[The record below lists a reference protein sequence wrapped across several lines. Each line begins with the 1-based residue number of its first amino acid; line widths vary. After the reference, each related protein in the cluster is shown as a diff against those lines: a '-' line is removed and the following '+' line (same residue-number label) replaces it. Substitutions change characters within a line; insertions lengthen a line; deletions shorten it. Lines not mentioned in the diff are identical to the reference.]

1 LCQVAGRHV
10 RRRRGRWLPLAGTA
24 FAIALILLVVGLKP
38 YLDER
43 HLLPGF
49 GDSGC
54 DGTLVLNVVTGPE
67 LAGLLGQLAGD
78 YAQGQHRVDGRC
90 VQPDVRAD
98 EPGAVVH
105 YLARDW
111 RRTGAPPPDVWLPA
125 SSTWADVLDARHG
138 GYLPEQR
145 PKVATS
151 PLVIAMPRPMAR
163 ALGWP
168 RRALG
173 WGDLLAAL
181 RNPAG
186 WAAFERPKW
195 GKVLI
200 GKTDPHLSTA
210 GMQAG
215 VATVLASTGK
225 LADPAKATGD
235 RRLPATVVGVEHAPG
250 PYAGSSTAL
259 LTDLQRADEH
269 GGALRFASAMPLEEK
284 LLRDYNQGNP
294 SGNPETLGQHPRPKV
309 PLVAV
314 YPREGTFVADNPF
327 LTLRAPWVGDA
338 QRRAAADF
346 LSFLRSDPVQGR
358 LLAAGFRTWQGMAGS
373 DATVANGVIPSQPR
387 AVLRSPPAKL
397 VQAVTTNWERARK
410 RGNVLAVIDVS
421 GSMAGPVPG
430 SRATK
435 IDLVKQAAVGA
446 LPLFS
451 DEDRLGIWQFS
462 SGQAGN
468 RAYRPVVPL
477 GPMSDPVN
485 GTPRRQA
492 LAAGL
497 QRMRPGGRTGLYE
510 STLAAVDYLRRHW
523 IRDRINSVV
532 LLSDG
537 QDDNTGSGLTLAS
550 LVKRLRAANDRRPVP
565 VMTIAY
571 GPDADANALRQ
582 IAGATKGATYELD
595 NPKDIQRVFI
605 SAISRF

>member
-1 LCQVAGRHV
+1 MAGRHV
-10 RRRRGRWLPLAGTA
+10 RRRRGRWLPLAVTA
-24 FAIALILLVVGLKP
+24 FAVALILLVVGLKP

-43 HLLPGF
+43 HLLPGL
-49 GDSGC
+49 GDRGC

-67 LAGLLGQLAGD
+67 LAGPLGQLAGD

-90 VQPDVRAD
+90 VQPEVRAD

-125 SSTWADVLDARHG
+125 SSTWADVLDARRK
-138 GYLPEQR
+138 GYVPEER

-151 PLVIAMPRPMAR
+151 PLVIAMPRPMAQ

-186 WAAFERPKW
+186 WAAFKRPRW
-195 GKVLI
+195 GRVLI
-200 GKTDPHLSTA
+200 GKTDPFLSTA

-215 VATVLASTGK
+215 VATVLAGTGK
-225 LADPAKATGD
+225 LANPAKAAGD
-235 RRLPATVVGVEHAPG
+235 RRVAATVVGVEHAPG

-259 LTDLQRADEH
+259 LTDLQRADEQ

-284 LLRDYNQGNP
+284 QLRDYNQGNP
-294 SGNPETLGQHPRPKV
+294 SGNPETLGQHPKPKV

-327 LTLRAPWVGDA
+327 LVLRAPWVGDA

-358 LLAAGFRTWQGMAGS
+358 LLAAGFRTWQGTAGS
-373 DATVANGVIPSQPR
+373 DATMANGVIGSQPR
-387 AVLRSPPAKL
+387 AVLHAPPAKL
-397 VQAVTTNWERARK
+397 VQAVDTSWERARK

-421 GSMAGPVPG
+421 GSMAGPVAG
-430 SRATK
+430 TRATK
-435 IDLVKQAAVGA
+435 IDLVKQAAIGA

-451 DEDRLGIWQFS
+451 DEDRLGIWLFS
-462 SGQAGN
+462 SGQAGGL
-468 RAYRPVVPL
+468 AYRQLVPL
-477 GPMSDPVN
+477 GRMDQKVG

-497 QRMRPGGRTGLYE
+497 QGMRPGGRTGLYE
-510 STLAAVDYLRRHW
+510 STLAAVGYVQRHW
-523 IRDRINSVV
+523 MPGRINSVV
-532 LLSDG
+532 LLTDG
-537 QDDNTGSGLTLAS
+537 QDDNTSSGLTLAA

-571 GPDADANALRQ
+571 GPDADANALRR
-582 IAGATKGATYELD
+582 IAGATRGATYQLQD
-595 NPKDIQRVFI
+595 PKDIQRVFI